1 MRRAVTQNPKNSIAK
16 IMENQKS
23 CFKKGEISPL
33 FILFILIITYG
44 CQQSEASKGKYGK
57 DPSLIKVMG
66 EMQAELTAPPF
77 VPAPIGNRP
86 AMKLNME
93 MEIIEAEAEMADGV
107 TYTYWT
113 FGGTVPGSFIRTRVG
128 DVVEFKI
135 KNHPDNKL
143 PHNIDL
149 HSVTGQGGGAEASF
163 VAPGHEKTFSFKLIN
178 PGLYVYHC
186 ATAPVGMHIANG
198 MYGLIL
204 VEPEGGL
211 PPVDKEFY
219 VMQGDFYT
227 EGKFG
232 QPGHQ
237 PFDMQ
242 KAIDERPDYVVFNGK
257 VNSLTGDNAL
267 SAKAGE
273 TIRIF
278 FGNGGPNLASS
289 FHVIGEIFDRVYIEG
304 GDQINYNIGTTLVP
318 AGGAAILEFKAE
330 VPSNLVLVDHSI
342 FRAFNKGALGILSI
356 TGEKN
361 PAIFKGELMEGI
373 YSPEGSV
380 IQNMPKDKKVEE
392 TKVLS
397 KAEQIEAGKKIYM
410 QACFACHQTNGEGVA
425 NAFPP
430 LAKSDYLNADPA
442 RSIDVLLKGL
452 SGEIMVNGKKYNS
465 IMPSQQLS
473 DEEVAHVLTYVY
485 NSWGNNGTVVSPKD
499 VQKRR

>member
-1 MRRAVTQNPKNSIAK
+1 MF
-16 IMENQKS
+16 IMEKS
-23 CFKKGEISPL
+23 KLSLNKGLFYLLLLYYGIS
-33 FILFILIITYG
+33 ISG
-44 CQQSEASKGKYGK
+44 CQQNQPNHGIKFVKDASK
-57 DPSLIKVMG
+57 IKVGGSMV
-66 EMQAELTAPPF
+66 AELTAPPF

-86 AMKLNME
+86 AMRLSME
-93 MEIIEAEAEMADGV
+93 MEIIEKETEMADGV
-107 TYTYWT
+107 TYMYWT

-128 DVVEFKI
+128 DVVDFKI

-149 HSVTGQGGGAEASF
+149 HAVTGQGGGAEASF

-232 QPGHQ
+232 QPGYQ

-242 KAIDERPDYVVFNGK
+242 KAIDEKPDYVVFNGK
-257 VNSLTGDNAL
+257 VNSMTGDNAL
-267 SAKAGE
+267 TAKAGE
-273 TIRIF
+273 TVRIF

-304 GDQINYNIGTTLVP
+304 GDQVNYNIGTTLVP

-330 VPSNLVLVDHSI
+330 VPSNLVMVDHSI

-356 TGEKN
+356 TGDKN
-361 PAIFKGELMEGI
+361 PTIFTGEIMEGI

-380 IQNMPKDKKVEE
+380 IQNMPKNEAQEE
-392 TKVLS
+392 APKLMS

-410 QACFACHQTNGEGVA
+410 QACFACHQANGEGVA

-430 LAKSDYLNADPA
+430 LAKSDYINSDENKA
-442 RSIDVLLKGL
+442 IDALLHGL
-452 SGEIMVNGKKYNS
+452 SGEITVNGKKYNS

-473 DEEVAHVLTYVY
+473 DEEVSSVLTYVY
-485 NSWGNNGTVVSPKD
+485 NSWGNKGTQITPEMVK
-499 VQKRR
+499 KRRK